1 LFCQVNH
8 ELSDN
13 IKQFFYKSGIGNYPG
28 CNLINPHHGSC
39 YGKGAKIATA
49 KELAIQPQCVSLLAL
64 VEVAELLGSATNLF
78 LNVDGHKLVAKVP
91 AQAKARRGE
100 RVTAWLNM
108 NQAHWFHKDIGLAIN

>member
-1 LFCQVNH
+1 M
-8 ELSDN
+8 
-13 IKQFFYKSGIGNYPG
+13 
-28 CNLINPHHGSC
+28 
-39 YGKGAKIATA
+39 
-49 KELAIQPQCVSLLAL
+49 SLLAL